1 MIEYTPLTVVAV
13 MSKTERD
20 DSFTLSFF
28 VAIAKIQIQR
38 RLIIM
43 PKTKLQEVIF
53 TVFMVIV
60 MVYTMVCYNIAFAM
74 GGMQNKVFVA
84 ALSEMPIMCA
94 IGFVLDMLIS
104 GPLAKKCA
112 FKVVNPQKDRTIFI
126 ILAISVF
133 SILFMCPMM
142 SFAATILFNGGFNS
156 EIVATWAGLTV
167 KNFPMAFFWQLFVA
181 GPLVR
186 FIFGKIFREKSK
198 KAEK

>member
-94 IGFVLDMLIS
+94 IGFVLDMLIA

-112 FKVVNPQKDRTIFI
+112 FKVINPQKDRPIFI

-181 GPLVR
+181 GPIVR
-186 FIFGKIFREKSK
+186 FVFGKIFREKSK

>member
-1 MIEYTPLTVVAV
+1 MIEYTALTVVAV

-60 MVYTMVCYNIAFAM
+60 MVYAMVCYNIAFAM

-94 IGFVLDMLIS
+94 IGFVLDMLIA

-112 FKVVNPQKDRTIFI
+112 FKVINPQKDRPIFI

-167 KNFPMAFFWQLFVA
+167 KNFPMAFFWQIFVA

-198 KAEK
+198 KSEK

>member
-60 MVYTMVCYNIAFAM
+60 MVYAMVCYNIAFAM

-94 IGFVLDMLIS
+94 IGFVLDMLIA

-112 FKVVNPQKDRTIFI
+112 FKVINPQKDRPIFI

-156 EIVATWAGLTV
+156 EIVATWVGLTV
-167 KNFPMAFFWQLFVA
+167 KNFPMAFFWQIFVA

>member
-60 MVYTMVCYNIAFAM
+60 MVYAMVCYNIAFAM

-94 IGFVLDMLIS
+94 IGFVLDMLIA

-112 FKVVNPQKDRTIFI
+112 FKVINPQKDRPIFI

-186 FIFGKIFREKSK
+186 FVFDKIFREKSK

>member
-1 MIEYTPLTVVAV
+1 
-13 MSKTERD
+13 
-20 DSFTLSFF
+20 
-28 VAIAKIQIQR
+28 
-38 RLIIM
+38 M

-53 TVFMVIV
+53 TIFMVIV
-60 MVYTMVCYNIAFAM
+60 MVYAMVCYNIAFAM

-94 IGFVLDMLIS
+94 IGFILDMLIA

-112 FKVVNPQKDRTIFI
+112 FKIVNPQEDRPIFI

-156 EIVATWAGLTV
+156 EIVATWAGLTI

-186 FIFGKIFREKSK
+186 FIFGKIFREKRSK
-198 KAEK
+198 SED

>member
-60 MVYTMVCYNIAFAM
+60 MVYAMVCYNIAFAM

-94 IGFVLDMLIS
+94 IGFVLDMLIA

-112 FKVVNPQKDRTIFI
+112 FKVINPQKDRPIFI

>member
-1 MIEYTPLTVVAV
+1 
-13 MSKTERD
+13 
-20 DSFTLSFF
+20 
-28 VAIAKIQIQR
+28 
-38 RLIIM
+38 M

-60 MVYTMVCYNIAFAM
+60 MVYAMVCYNIAFAM

-94 IGFVLDMLIS
+94 IGFVLDMLIA

-112 FKVVNPQKDRTIFI
+112 FKVVNPQKDRPIFI

-181 GPLVR
+181 GPIVR
-186 FIFGKIFREKSK
+186 FVFGKIFREKSK

>member
-38 RLIIM
+38 KLIIM

-60 MVYTMVCYNIAFAM
+60 MVYAMVCYNIAFAM

-94 IGFVLDMLIS
+94 IGFVLDMLIA

-112 FKVVNPQKDRTIFI
+112 FKVVNPQKDRPIFI

>member
-1 MIEYTPLTVVAV
+1 
-13 MSKTERD
+13 
-20 DSFTLSFF
+20 
-28 VAIAKIQIQR
+28 
-38 RLIIM
+38 M

-60 MVYTMVCYNIAFAM
+60 MVYAMVCYNIAFAM
-74 GGMQNKVFVA
+74 GGMQNKVFVV

-94 IGFVLDMLIS
+94 IGFVLDMLIA

-112 FKVVNPQKDRTIFI
+112 FKVVNPQKDRPIFI

-167 KNFPMAFFWQLFVA
+167 KNFPMAFFWQIFVA

>member
-1 MIEYTPLTVVAV
+1 
-13 MSKTERD
+13 
-20 DSFTLSFF
+20 
-28 VAIAKIQIQR
+28 
-38 RLIIM
+38 M

-53 TVFMVIV
+53 TIMMVIV
-60 MVYTMVCYNIAFAM
+60 MVYAMVCYNISFAV
-74 GGMQNKVFVA
+74 GGMQNKVFVM
-84 ALSEMPIMCA
+84 ALSELPIMGV
-94 IGFVLDMLIS
+94 IGFVLDMLIA

-112 FKVVNPQKDRTIFI
+112 FKIVNPAKDRPIVI

-156 EIVATWAGLTV
+156 EIVATWIGLTI

-186 FIFGKIFREKSK
+186 FIFGKIFRERKEKSND
-198 KAEK
+198 

>member
-60 MVYTMVCYNIAFAM
+60 MVYAMVCYNIAFAM
-74 GGMQNKVFVA
+74 GEMQNKVFVA

-94 IGFVLDMLIS
+94 IGFVLDMLIA

-112 FKVVNPQKDRTIFI
+112 FKVINPQKDRPIFI

-181 GPLVR
+181 GPIVR
-186 FIFGKIFREKSK
+186 FVFGKIFREKSK

>member
-60 MVYTMVCYNIAFAM
+60 MVYAMVCYNIAFAM

-94 IGFVLDMLIS
+94 IGFVLDMLIA

-112 FKVVNPQKDRTIFI
+112 FKVINPQKDRPIFI

-142 SFAATILFNGGFNS
+142 SFTATILFNGGFNS